1 MNVLHSVGFSVS
13 YPQVLK
19 FEKCAAVYSVKF
31 DDFVK
36 DSEFES
42 ENRFWQFIT
51 DSFDDKEDTS
61 TGAKTTHVM
70 DTISS
75 KTRKSEFTMFQPIK
89 REDISGAKLLEVA
102 KFNDNDKVYRKPSK
116 SKFKQL
122 VLRKISNS
130 NIEFTTYEKRELHW
144 VFCSLFMKKC
154 S

>member
-13 YPQVLK
+13 YSEVLK

-31 DDFVK
+31 DDFVS

-51 DSFDDKEDTS
+51 DNFDHNEDTN
-61 TGAKTTHVM
+61 TGAKTIHVM
-70 DTISS
+70 DIISS
-75 KTRKSEFTMFQPIK
+75 KTSKSEFTMFQPIK

-130 NIEFTTYEKRELHW
+130 NIEFTTYEKPELHW
-144 VFCSLFMKKC
+144 VFYS
-154 S
+154 

>member
-19 FEKCAAVYSVKF
+19 FEKCAAAYSVKF

-89 REDISGAKLLEVA
+89 REDISVAKLLEAA
-102 KFNDNDKVYRKPSK
+102 KFNDNDKMSRKPSK
-116 SKFKQL
+116 FKFK
-122 VLRKISNS
+122 
-130 NIEFTTYEKRELHW
+130 
-144 VFCSLFMKKC
+144 
-154 S
+154 